1 MKIDIKKLSKVSLY
15 IIIVVIVIIFL
26 LIVRHRYNNL
36 KEQLNQITIAH
47 NQLSQQNQENELL
60 ISRMGDLLNIT
71 KQIILTQKNAIELGI
86 LNEKEL
92 RDKYLKEVNNV
103 INLSEEIEIL
113 KKQGK
118 WIDTVYI
125 DTFNQHEWLRIP
137 STMLFE
143 DKWYKANITA
153 DRTPMLNFLIT
164 YSEPTITI
172 GIVKKGLFKKPEKIT
187 MYENANPYIQ
197 LKSIESITIKEQTK
211 WYQTTWFKVS
221 AGIVGGIAIMSA
233 IK

>member
-15 IIIVVIVIIFL
+15 IICAVFATL
-26 LIVRHRYNNL
+26 LGVYVRTKIHNL
-36 KEQLNQITIAH
+36 KEQLNQGTIAY

-60 ISRMGDLLNIT
+60 ISRMGDSLNIT

-125 DTFNQHEWLRIP
+125 DTFNQYEWLRIP

-143 DKWYKANITA
+143 DKWYKASITA
-153 DRTPMLNFLIT
+153 DRTPMLNSLIT

-172 GIVKKGLFKKPEKIT
+172 GTIKKGLFKKPEMVT

-211 WYQTTWFKVS
+211 WYQTTWFKVG
-221 AGIVGGIAIMSA
+221 AGVVGGAVIVGV